1 MNGPIFLFWIFYW
14 IIFHWISRF
23 IQSMKPTPP
32 HDQFNGWY
40 FTCRQL
46 RLYLFMFSLQK
57 SITLPYL
64 LSNLSSLFF
73 FFFTLTKIQKID
85 PKSNGCEAQRN
96 ALPWSIWNL
105 QRNLQNHQQKQ
116 EDLCHGSSLLH
127 PPSKLHSFN
136 LHGDLKWHPKRP
148 PWLWEYITSLLPP
161 YRLLALPSH
170 LIHHIPFCYSILSTV
185 GVSHTVAALY
195 TGREPSLKDTMSVIA
210 KVWKRVLVTFLCVLL
225 VFLVYSIIAGC
236 ALFLI
241 VLPLGKVDETTLGV
255 AFVFYSVGLLYLVV
269 VLQLAGVVSV
279 LEESCGFKAIAK
291 SRLLLKEKMALAT
304 IIVLTIYS
312 GFGIF
317 LWLEDLVRKMLFS
330 QSSMIMWMNVL
341 GSLLLLL
348 LILVFLLWRL
358 VLETMFYFVCKS
370 YHHESVDMLAISDQD
385 QDLLRSP

>member
-1 MNGPIFLFWIFYW
+1 MDVKHKEMHFLGAFEIFKETYKIINKNKKIFAMAALCFIHPLNYTLSTFMGTLNGILRDLHDYGNTSHLFSHHTVFWPYLHILSIIFL
-14 IIFHWISRF
+14 
-23 IQSMKPTPP
+23 
-32 HDQFNGWY
+32 
-40 FTCRQL
+40 
-46 RLYLFMFSLQK
+46 
-57 SITLPYL
+57 
-64 LSNLSSLFF
+64 
-73 FFFTLTKIQKID
+73 
-85 PKSNGCEAQRN
+85 
-96 ALPWSIWNL
+96 
-105 QRNLQNHQQKQ
+105 
-116 EDLCHGSSLLH
+116 
-127 PPSKLHSFN
+127 
-136 LHGDLKWHPKRP
+136 
-148 PWLWEYITSLLPP
+148 
-161 YRLLALPSH
+161 
-170 LIHHIPFCYSILSTV
+170 FCYSILSTV

-195 TGREPSLKDTMSVIA
+195 TGREPSLKDTMSVVA